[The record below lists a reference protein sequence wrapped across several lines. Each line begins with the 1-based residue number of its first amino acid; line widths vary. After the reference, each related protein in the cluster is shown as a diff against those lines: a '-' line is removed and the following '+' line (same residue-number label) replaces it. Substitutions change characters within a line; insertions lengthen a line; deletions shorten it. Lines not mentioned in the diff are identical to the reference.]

1 VPVLPRMPHIGLA
14 PRLIG
19 LAAVAACLAGG
30 TVAISVISTARQ
42 ALRDDILQTH
52 LIMADMVASQI
63 TQYVGSVENDAID
76 LAQRPEV
83 LAAVQANDLTSVDPQ
98 LMHWLSNRREKVDS
112 LSIYSTQG
120 VMLATARANHTLGA
134 TTAANAAIIQHVAAT
149 GETVQGQPLR
159 ASSSGAAI
167 VPIYAPIR
175 SDSGNVT
182 AVLSETLS
190 LDLLTRTLL
199 SLQLTPGARI
209 SVHDRTS
216 GVTLVNEDPRKILTT
231 DTTGRNAA
239 SRASRAGERGMMES
253 ARSNGEATLA
263 SFAPV
268 VGPDWTV
275 LLQEPSSEAFAPIEL
290 MTRQG
295 LAWLGA
301 AMLLAGLVAA
311 GLAMSMVRPLRTLR
325 TTAERMANGDLG
337 RRTGVRPGD
346 EIGDL
351 GHAFDRMAE
360 RLQHS
365 VEALTHQ
372 ALSDTLTTLPNRV
385 LLHQRLSRAIASGDD
400 LALLIIDLDHFKE
413 VNDTLGHPS
422 GDALLQ
428 QLAARLR
435 DAVRKSDTIARLG
448 GDEFAIVLPGAS
460 QKEAF
465 AIAESLLTVITRPFE
480 LNERSVSIGASV
492 GIAVLPQHGPDAD
505 TLLRCADV
513 AMYVAK
519 RSGQGVAVY
528 SPEQDQHSLSRLV
541 LIADLREAIDR
552 DELTLAFQPLVDCRE
567 QRAVGVEALVRWS
580 HPKHGLIPPD
590 QFVPLAEQTG
600 LITRMSRWVLRS
612 AVRQHCEWRRVGLCI
627 PVSVNLSMRDLHDP
641 GLPDS
646 VRALLEEF
654 GAGAESLRVE
664 ITESSL
670 MLDPRRALQ
679 TLVQLREFGVQASID
694 DFGTGYSSLA
704 YLKQLPAQE
713 LKIDRSFVRDLS
725 VDDNDLAIV
734 RSTIDLAHNL
744 GLSVVAEGVE
754 DEHTDVL
761 LRRFG
766 CDKAQ
771 GYLFSRPLPG
781 EQLTAWLL
789 ERNTP
794 PATSG
799 AAAA

>member
-1 VPVLPRMPHIGLA
+1 
-14 PRLIG
+14 
-19 LAAVAACLAGG
+19 
-30 TVAISVISTARQ
+30 VAISVISTARQ

-63 TQYVGSVENDAID
+63 TQYVGSVESDAID

-83 LAAVQANDLTSVDPQ
+83 VAAVQANDLTSVEPQ

-120 VMLATARANHTLGA
+120 VMLATARANHALGA

-149 GETVQGQPLR
+149 GEIARGQPLR

-175 SDSGNVT
+175 SESGDVT

-199 SLQLTPGARI
+199 SQQLTAGARI
-209 SVHDRTS
+209 AVHDRIS

-268 VGPDWTV
+268 LGLDWSV

-290 MTRQG
+290 MTRQS

-311 GLAMSMVRPLRTLR
+311 GLAMSMVRPLRKLR

-360 RLQHS
+360 RLQDS
-365 VEALTHQ
+365 VEALTRQ
-372 ALSDTLTTLPNRV
+372 ALNDTLTTLPNRV
-385 LLHQRLSRAIASGDD
+385 LLHQRLSTAIASGDD
-400 LALLIIDLDHFKE
+400 LALLIIDLDRFKE

-435 DAVRKSDTIARLG
+435 NAVRKSDTIARLG

-460 QKEAF
+460 QEEAF
-465 AIAESLLTVITRPFE
+465 GIAESLLTVITRPFD
-480 LNERSVSIGASV
+480 LNERSVTIGASV
-492 GIAVLPQHGPDAD
+492 GIAALPQHGPDAD

-552 DELTLAFQPLVDCRE
+552 DELTLAFQPLVECRE

-612 AVRQHCEWRRVGLCI
+612 AVRQHCEWRRIGLCI

-641 GLPDS
+641 GLPDG

-654 GAGAESLRVE
+654 GVGADSLRVE

-670 MLDPRRALQ
+670 MLDPRRALE
-679 TLVQLREFGVQASID
+679 TLVQLRELGVQASID

-704 YLKQLPAQE
+704 YLKQLPVQE

-794 PATSG
+794 PTSG